1 MYQQHFSK
9 MSSIRASFKLQ
20 SIGYYPRGK
29 SVYLTVTPENGREGQ
44 SVSVLLDRTDST
56 LEKIGN
62 IIKDQNRT
70 IKLVLDSSS
79 RTVIPDKVGR
89 DTVRFRGTDIE
100 EVCAP
105 SSQNF
110 FSQVLN

>member
-1 MYQQHFSK
+1 MQNMNK

-29 SVYLTVTPENGREGQ
+29 AVYLTVTPENGREGQ
-44 SVSVLLDRTDST
+44 SVSVLLDRTDSN

-62 IIKDQNRT
+62 IIRDQSRT
-70 IKLVLDSSS
+70 IRVVLDSSS

-89 DTVRFRGTDIE
+89 DIVRFRATDIE
-100 EVCAP
+100 EICEP
-105 SSQNF
+105 SNQNF
-110 FSQVLN
+110 FSQALN